1 MEKIV
6 ILGSTGSI
14 GCNAL
19 EVIKLHKE
27 KYKVFA
33 LTANKNVDLLTQ
45 QCVDFEPEF
54 AIALNSD
61 ANQQLK
67 KNLLVLNIKTVVLD
81 DEKSLDWL
89 AAHKDTATVIS
100 AIVGAA
106 GLKPTMAAANS
117 GKKIL
122 LANKE
127 TLVMA
132 GELFVKA
139 VKKSNAILI
148 PIDSEHNAIL
158 QVLPQSKK
166 MNHKSNG
173 IRKILLTASGGPFRT
188 SSKEELRHVTPREA
202 LRHPNWIM
210 GKKITIDSATMMNKG
225 LEVIEACWL
234 FDIPACDIEVIIHP
248 QSIIHSL
255 VEYIDG
261 STLAQLGNPDM
272 RTPIAYALSHP
283 ERIESG
289 VSGLDLIKT
298 KRLDFEAPDLDKFPC
313 LGLAYKA
320 LLMGQSAPTIL
331 NAANEVAVDAFLTE
345 SITFNQIAE
354 LIEFCMSTIKSQPLD
369 SIETVL
375 EVDSQTRHLA
385 VSWIDSHHITS

>member
-1 MEKIV
+1 MENIV

-14 GCNAL
+14 GSNAL
-19 EVIKLHKE
+19 EVLKLHKE
-27 KYKVFA
+27 KYRVFA
-33 LTANKNVDLLTQ
+33 LTANKNVGLLTQ
-45 QCVDFEPEF
+45 QCLEF
-54 AIALNSD
+54 APFYAVASD
-61 ANQQLK
+61 QTANEQLK
-67 KNLLVLNIKTVVLD
+67 KNLLSSNSKTIVL
-81 DEKSLDWL
+81 EHSESLEWL
-89 AAHKDTATVIS
+89 ASHEKTSTVIS

-106 GLKPTMAAANS
+106 GLKPTMAAANT

-139 VKKSNAILI
+139 VKHSKATLI

-158 QVLPQSKK
+158 QVLPQNKK
-166 MNHKSNG
+166 SNDKSNG

-188 SSKEELRHVTPREA
+188 FSAEQLLHVTPKEA
-202 LRHPNWIM
+202 LRHPNWVM
-210 GKKITIDSATMMNKG
+210 GRKITIDSATMMNKG
-225 LEVIEACWL
+225 LEIIEAFWL
-234 FDIPACDIEVIIHP
+234 FGIPASDIEVIIHP

-289 VSGLDLIKT
+289 VLGLDLIKT
-298 KRLDFEAPDLDKFPC
+298 KKLDFESPDLDKFPC

-320 LLMGQSAPTIL
+320 LEMGQNAPTIL
-331 NAANEVAVDAFLTE
+331 NAANEVAVDAFLNE
-345 SITFNQIAE
+345 SIAFNQIAE
-354 LIEFCMSTIKSQPLD
+354 LIEFCLDTIESQSID
-369 SIETVL
+369 SIDTVL
-375 EVDSQTRHLA
+375 DIDKKTRYLA
-385 VSWIDSHHITS
+385 LSWIDSHKLS

>member
-54 AIALNSD
+54 VIALNQD

-67 KNLLVLNIKTVVLD
+67 KNLLASNIKTIVLD

-89 AAHKDTATVIS
+89 ASHKDTATVIS

-106 GLKPTMAAANS
+106 GLMPTMAAANS

-166 MNHKSNG
+166 MNYKSNS

-188 SSKEELRHVTPREA
+188 FSKEELKHVTPKEA
-202 LRHPNWIM
+202 LKHPNWLM

-225 LEVIEACWL
+225 LEIIEACWL
-234 FDIPACDIEVIIHP
+234 FDIPACDIEVVIHP

-261 STLAQLGNPDM
+261 STLAQMGNPDM

-331 NAANEVAVDAFLTE
+331 NAANEVAVDAFLVE

-354 LIEFCMSTIKSQPLD
+354 LIEFCMSTIKPQPLD

-375 EVDSQTRHLA
+375 EVDSKTRQLA
-385 VSWIDSHHITS
+385 LSWINSHNITS

>member
-14 GCNAL
+14 GCNVL

-54 AIALNSD
+54 VIALNQD

-67 KNLLVLNIKTVVLD
+67 KNLLALNIKTIVLD

-89 AAHKDTATVIS
+89 ASHKDTATVIS

-106 GLKPTMAAANS
+106 GLMPTMAAANS

-166 MNHKSNG
+166 MNHRSNG

-188 SSKEELRHVTPREA
+188 FSIEELKHVTPKEA
-202 LRHPNWIM
+202 LKHPNWLM

-225 LEVIEACWL
+225 LEIIEACWL
-234 FDIPACDIEVIIHP
+234 FDIPACDIEVVIHP

-261 STLAQLGNPDM
+261 STLAKMGNPDM

-331 NAANEVAVDAFLTE
+331 NAANEVAVDAFLVE

-354 LIEFCMSTIKSQPLD
+354 LIEYCMSAMKPQPLE
-369 SIETVL
+369 SIEIVL
-375 EVDSQTRHLA
+375 EVDSKTRQLA
-385 VSWIDSHHITS
+385 LSWINSHNLTS

>member
-1 MEKIV
+1 MENIV

-14 GCNAL
+14 GSNAL
-19 EVIKLHKE
+19 EVLKLHKE
-27 KYKVFA
+27 KYRVFA
-33 LTANKNVDLLTQ
+33 LTANKNVGLLTQ
-45 QCVDFEPEF
+45 QCLEF
-54 AIALNSD
+54 APFYAVASD
-61 ANQQLK
+61 QTANEQLK
-67 KNLLVLNIKTVVLD
+67 KNLLSSNSKTIVL
-81 DEKSLDWL
+81 EHSESLEWL
-89 AAHKDTATVIS
+89 ASHEKTSTVIS

-106 GLKPTMAAANS
+106 GLKPTMAAANT

-139 VKKSNAILI
+139 VKHSKATLI

-158 QVLPQSKK
+158 QVLPQNKK
-166 MNHKSNG
+166 LNDKSNG

-188 SSKEELRHVTPREA
+188 FSAEQLLHVTPKEA
-202 LRHPNWIM
+202 LRHPNWVM
-210 GKKITIDSATMMNKG
+210 GRKITIDSATMMNKG
-225 LEVIEACWL
+225 LEIIEAFWL
-234 FDIPACDIEVIIHP
+234 FGIPASDIEVIIHP

-289 VSGLDLIKT
+289 VLGLDLIKT
-298 KRLDFEAPDLDKFPC
+298 KKLDFESPDLDKFPC

-320 LLMGQSAPTIL
+320 LEMGQNAPTIL
-331 NAANEVAVDAFLTE
+331 NAANEVAVDAFLNE
-345 SITFNQIAE
+345 SIAFNQIAG
-354 LIEFCMSTIKSQPLD
+354 LIEFCLDTIESQSID
-369 SIETVL
+369 SIDTVL
-375 EVDSQTRHLA
+375 DIDKKTRYLA
-385 VSWIDSHHITS
+385 LSWIDSHKLS

>member
-54 AIALNSD
+54 VIALNQD

-67 KNLLVLNIKTVVLD
+67 KNLLASNIKTIVLD

-89 AAHKDTATVIS
+89 ASHKDTATVIS

-106 GLKPTMAAANS
+106 GLMPTMAAANS

-166 MNHKSNG
+166 MNYKSNS

-188 SSKEELRHVTPREA
+188 FSKEELKHVTPKEA
-202 LRHPNWIM
+202 LKHPNWLM

-225 LEVIEACWL
+225 LEIIEACWL
-234 FDIPACDIEVIIHP
+234 FDIPACDIEVVIHP

-261 STLAQLGNPDM
+261 STLAQMGNPDM

-331 NAANEVAVDAFLTE
+331 NAANEVAVDAFLVE

-354 LIEFCMSTIKSQPLD
+354 LIEFCMSTMKPQFLD

-375 EVDSQTRHLA
+375 EVDSKTRQLA
-385 VSWIDSHHITS
+385 LSWINSHNITS